1 MADEAVA
8 VVAAAAARDI
18 RAWSM
23 GRRQRKQL
31 SARHLLDS
39 LSKRDF
45 REMNKRPII
54 PYHKLPKRLSVLPKE
69 EAISDTVS
77 TRDYSDLFVYFR
89 FAIIPF
95 YVTTFVSIIIFYY

>member
-1 MADEAVA
+1 
-8 VVAAAAARDI
+8 
-18 RAWSM
+18 
-23 GRRQRKQL
+23 
-31 SARHLLDS
+31 
-39 LSKRDF
+39 
-45 REMNKRPII
+45 MNKRPII

-95 YVTTFVSIIIFYY
+95 YVTTFVSIIIFLLLLWYLVSGAPRLLTDNLLPYQVYLLDGWLERFHDYFAILDPILS